1 MSVTRMSV
9 FTAGAGKQDQLRAF
23 LQGIVPGILASPGC
37 QSCQVLRNP
46 DKPERFVVLEVWADI
61 EAHKTSVKQI
71 PPASIAAVMPLLAGP
86 PTGEYLQ
93 PV

>member
-1 MSVTRMSV
+1 MSVTRMGV
-9 FTAGAGKQDQLRAF
+9 FTAADGKQDQLRAF

-37 QSCQVLRNP
+37 QSCQVLRNL

-61 EAHKTSVKQI
+61 EAHKASVKQI

>member
-1 MSVTRMSV
+1 MSITHMSTFV
-9 FTAGAGKQDQLRAF
+9 AQVDKQDQLRTF
-23 LQGIVPGILASPGC
+23 LQGIVPGIVASPGC

-46 DKPERFVVLEVWADI
+46 DRPERFVVVEVWTDVD
-61 EAHKTSVKQI
+61 AHKASVKQI

>member
-9 FTAGAGKQDQLRAF
+9 FTAADGKQDQLRAF

-61 EAHKTSVKQI
+61 EAHKASVKQI
-71 PPASIAAVMPLLAGP
+71 PPASIAAVMPLLSGP